1 MQIASEKTQHSLTRE
16 QKEAVGLLSIGSFL
30 EFFDMYLYV
39 HMIILLNELFF
50 PPADP
55 FMASL
60 LSAATFSSTF
70 ILLPIGSFFFG
81 RLGDKIGRKKIV
93 IITTTIMSVSCILIA
108 NLPTYAQIGITA
120 SVILT
125 ICRILQ
131 SMSCAIEF
139 TGAGLYLTELI
150 PHPNK
155 YWVVAFVALVSASG
169 GLAAL
174 GIVTL
179 VNEIG
184 LNWRAA
190 FGAGAVIAI
199 IGLFAR
205 TKLKETREFVNA
217 KKRLC
222 SVTKN
227 YNINVDYLNQ
237 NKVNKNNILSYFGI
251 ECVWPVVFYF
261 VYIHCSGVLKE
272 QFGYSNEMAVRHNL
286 YLTVIWFISGVIFV
300 CLVKKIHPLILCKIK
315 AFLLITFIPFIP
327 FFLSNINSPTELFLL
342 QAVILFIYPSSLG
355 IIPIIYS
362 CFPVLKRFT
371 YAATIYSVAKAIM
384 YTVTS
389 FGIVILIEYWGSYGL
404 LFILLPAS
412 LLYIISLNHFSN
424 LEKEAGRYNSFLL
437 KNYNNPS

>member
-1 MQIASEKTQHSLTRE
+1 MNASAQKLTGD
-16 QKEAVGLLSIGSFL
+16 QKQAIGLLSVGSFL

-39 HMIILLNELFF
+39 HMIVLLNELFF

-70 ILLPIGSFFFG
+70 ILLPVGSYFFG

-131 SMSCAIEF
+131 SMSAAVEF
-139 TGAGLYLTELI
+139 TGASLYLTELI
-150 PHPNK
+150 PHPNR
-155 YWVVAFVALVSASG
+155 YWVVAFVALIAGSG
-169 GLAAL
+169 GLAAH

-190 FGAGAVIAI
+190 FGAGAVIAV

-205 TKLKETREFVNA
+205 TKLKETSEFVNA
-217 KKRLC
+217 SKRFS

-227 YNINVDYLNQ
+227 YNVTGNPFNE
-237 NKVNKNNILSYFGI
+237 NKVNKKNILSYFGI
-251 ECVWPVVFYF
+251 ECIWPVVFYF
-261 VYIHCSGVLKE
+261 IYIHCAHTLKK
-272 QFGYSNEMAVRHNL
+272 QFGYSSEMVVQHNL
-286 YLTVIWFISGVIFV
+286 YLTMIWFISGFIFV
-300 CLVKKIHPLILCKIK
+300 CLIKKIHPLILCKIR
-315 AFLLITFIPFIP
+315 ALLLITFIPFIP
-327 FFLSNINSPTELFLL
+327 FLLNNLNSPTELFLL
-342 QAVILFIYPSSLG
+342 QLPILTICPSSFL
-355 IIPIIYS
+355 IVPIIYS
-362 CFPVLKRFT
+362 HFPVLKRFT
-371 YAATIYSVAKAIM
+371 YAATTYSVAKAIM

-389 FGIVILIEYWGSYGL
+389 FGIVVLIEYWGNYGL
-404 LFILLPAS
+404 LFILIPAS